1 MATKI
6 INLTQAQDAALRAV
20 FGYENYPNGEHG
32 HKRETLIF
40 LEKAGILKKQMGGNA
55 HSASKAEVAP
65 YWPKSFIRA
74 LKAEGLRKWVKN
86 REYFEAKWPWGK

>member
-6 INLTQAQDAALRAV
+6 VNLTPAQDAALRAV
-20 FGYENYPNGEHG
+20 FGYESYPNGEHG
-32 HKRETLIF
+32 HKRETVLF
-40 LEKAGILKKQMGGNA
+40 LEKAGILKYCRGGNA
-55 HSASKAEVAP
+55 HCVSRAEVLT

-74 LKAEGLRKWVKN
+74 LKAEGLLKWSKN